1 MARIGKLL
9 VVALLIAPVAVQAQK
24 PGNTLQTRSATL
36 YLDQAEKA
44 QNPADKQKFLK
55 QALDMA
61 LEGVTK
67 NAGNPKS
74 WLVLGRVYVVQ
85 GDALGADSAF
95 DKAETMWPEYASETE
110 PARFRAF
117 ATTFNEGVAAIQ
129 ANNHQEA
136 IAKLEAAN
144 TVYGK
149 RPAASL
155 NLGSLYVSMNQLDKA
170 GVAFEHALEILRGP
184 ERKTLNEADAKQ
196 WAQWEEAASFNYA
209 QILASTGK
217 YDEAV
222 AAYQAYLTGNPGN
235 LTAKSSLAEVYVRM
249 GRQEEASKVY
259 QELLAGDLSDEDFF
273 QVGVGLFRGNQYAQ
287 AAEAFRKAI
296 AKNPSSRDTHYNLA
310 QAIYSQVQDLEDAR
324 AKANAAETKTIDAK
338 LQPLY
343 EELQLIAEKAR
354 TFDPHNRTV
363 MALLAR
369 GYRGMADVDV
379 KAATAWKNRTL
390 EVMKTHQDLPFEVTD
405 VAMVVSE
412 AGEAKITGKVVNLKA
427 AEGQPIKL
435 TFSFLGKDGKVLGT
449 QDVTVTAPKAEEQ
462 VEFNTTLKASE
473 ALGGW
478 KYEIN

>member
-9 VVALLIAPVAVQAQK
+9 VVALLVAPVAAQAQK

-61 LEGVTK
+61 LEGVAK

-74 WLVLGRVYVVQ
+74 WFVLGQVHAAQ
-85 GDALGADSAF
+85 GNALGADSAF
-95 DKAETMWPEYASETE
+95 DKAETMWPEYAKETE
-110 PARFRAF
+110 QPRFRAF
-117 ATTFNEGVAAIQ
+117 ATAFNEGVAAIQ
-129 ANNHQEA
+129 EKNNQVA

-144 TVYGK
+144 AVYGK

-170 GVAFEHALEILRGP
+170 GAAFQHALEILRGP
-184 ERKTLNEADAKQ
+184 ERKALNEAEAKQ
-196 WAQWEEAASFNYA
+196 WAQWEEAAAFNYA

-222 AAYQAYLTGNPGN
+222 KAYQDYLAGNPGN

-249 GRQEEASKVY
+249 GKQEEASKVF
-259 QELLAGDLSDEDFF
+259 QELLSGDLSDDEFF
-273 QVGVGLFRGNQYAQ
+273 QVGVGLFRGNQYAP
-287 AAEAFRKAI
+287 AADAFRKAI
-296 AKNPSSRDTHYNLA
+296 AKNPSSRDAHYNLA
-310 QAIYSQVQDLEDAR
+310 QAIYSQVQDLEDKR
-324 AKANAAETKTIDAK
+324 AKAGAAEVKTIDAQLK
-338 LQPLY
+338 PLY
-343 EELQLIAEKAR
+343 EELQVITQKTR
-354 TFDPHNRTV
+354 TFDPNNRTV
-363 MALLAR
+363 LALLAR

-379 KAATAWKNRTL
+379 KAATDWKNRTL
-390 EVMKTHQDLPFEVTD
+390 EVMKTHQDLPFEVSD

-427 AEGQPIKL
+427 TEGQPISL

-449 QDVTVTAPKAEEQ
+449 QDVTVTAPKAEAQ
-462 VEFNTTLKASE
+462 VEFNTSLKTTE
-473 ALGGW
+473 PLGGW
-478 KYEIN
+478 SYK